1 MGHGVMRDQD
11 PKTESR
17 AGVPS
22 ATLTHALGRRIRVL
36 RAEHGWSQ
44 ETLSALTGLHRTY
57 LSQVERGSLHISV
70 VQLAKIARAFELSVG
85 ALLDDSSTPDRSGP
99 GG

>member
-1 MGHGVMRDQD
+1 MATTWTQSEAPRD
-11 PKTESR
+11 
-17 AGVPS
+17 V
-22 ATLTHALGRRIRVL
+22 LTHALGRRIRVL

-57 LSQVERGSLHISV
+57 LSQVERGALHISV
-70 VQLAKIARAFELSVG
+70 IQLAKIARAFELSVG
-85 ALLDDSSTPDRSGP
+85 ALVDGSSIPHRPGP

>member
-1 MGHGVMRDQD
+1 MPNTCTQSDALCDV
-11 PKTESR
+11 
-17 AGVPS
+17 
-22 ATLTHALGRRIRVL
+22 LTHALGRRIRVL

-85 ALLDDSSTPDRSGP
+85 ALLDGSSTPDCSGP

>member
-70 VQLAKIARAFELSVG
+70 VQLAKIARAFDLRPGVLIDGSGVSG
-85 ALLDDSSTPDRSGP
+85 TPGLKD
-99 GG
+99 